1 MNIFKMLKK
10 AIRPIIKI
18 KLYMLI
24 LLGVA
29 FVSLKAPEMHNHWL
43 RDKVGQKVYTIRD
56 SIKSGGGTGFA
67 VRAPSGTSY
76 IITNDHVC
84 NISKDGQ
91 TVLVISEN
99 GDMIRRNII
108 AHDGYSDLCLI
119 QGLDDVK
126 GLTIANDVPSKG
138 DKMYII
144 GHPHLLPL
152 TVSSG
157 EMIGLEDVTM
167 NMGPISMFNPQTQLW
182 EQLDIAKGAVVES
195 DCMAPKNTIH
205 ESVIDMVIIKLYMK
219 QCLVTVKD
227 AYITTIT
234 VLGGNSGSPMVNFF
248 GQVNGVV
255 FSTDEASWGRIVSL
269 YDLNSFLK
277 NY

>member
-1 MNIFKMLKK
+1 MV
-10 AIRPIIKI
+10 
-18 KLYMLI
+18 

-29 FVSLKAPEMHNHWL
+29 FVSLKAPEAHNHWL
-43 RDKVGQKVYTIRD
+43 RDKVGQRVYTIRD

-67 VRAPSGTSY
+67 VQAPSGTSY

-84 NISKDGQ
+84 GISKDKQ

-99 GDMIRRNII
+99 GDMVRRNII
-108 AHDGYSDLCLI
+108 ARDENSDLCLI
-119 QGLDDVK
+119 QGLDNVQ
-126 GLTIANDVPSKG
+126 GLATADDVPKNG
-138 DKMYII
+138 DKMYVV

-157 EMIGLEDVTM
+157 EMIGSEDVTL

-182 EQLDIAKGAVVES
+182 EQLDVTKGAVVES
-195 DCMAPKNTIH
+195 DCMMNKNSIQ

-219 QCLVTVKD
+219 QCLTTVKD

-234 VLGGNSGSPMVNFF
+234 ILGGNSGSPMVNFF
-248 GQVNGVV
+248 GQVSGVV
-255 FSTDEASWGRIVSL
+255 FSTDEASWGRMVSL